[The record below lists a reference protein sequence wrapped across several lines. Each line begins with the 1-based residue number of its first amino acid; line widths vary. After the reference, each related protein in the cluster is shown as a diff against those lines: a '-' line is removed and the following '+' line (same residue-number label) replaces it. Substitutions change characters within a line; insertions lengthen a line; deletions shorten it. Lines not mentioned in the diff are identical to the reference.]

1 MEILLSIYTE
11 LQPILTGTAM
21 RLLHMCI
28 SPIDS
33 RFGITHLSTDF
44 SHTGTNYKPSI
55 AYLFMYRYE
64 SQINQTQE
72 ISV

>member
-28 SPIDS
+28 FSIRLRLFTFQYYTLTN
-33 RFGITHLSTDF
+33 RFQSYGHQLQTF
-44 SHTGTNYKPSI
+44 NSI
-55 AYLFMYRYE
+55 FVHVSL
-64 SQINQTQE
+64 
-72 ISV
+72 